1 MQEESKY
8 IIIHIM
14 GYFVNS
20 LPVAAIPRFMEEGPR
35 TMERYVFYTALARY
49 APPQSGL
56 TPCQLPRRGSFF
68 GVLHAAPVGR
78 GT

>member
-1 MQEESKY
+1 
-8 IIIHIM
+8 M

-56 TPCQLPRRGSFF
+56 TPCQLPRRGSF
-68 GVLHAAPVGR
+68 
-78 GT
+78 